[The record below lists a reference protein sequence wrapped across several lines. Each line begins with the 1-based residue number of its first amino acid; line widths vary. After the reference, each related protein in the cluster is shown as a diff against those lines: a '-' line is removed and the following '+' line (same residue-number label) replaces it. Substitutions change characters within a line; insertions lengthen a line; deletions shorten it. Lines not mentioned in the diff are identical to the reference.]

1 MLTACLCRFDPTLDT
16 DLRTFSRSLLKKAS
30 ETAANRSKDGGVGQY
45 GNYASEDVAAND
57 IFGENVRRLEDLK
70 QKYDP
75 ENLFSHGT
83 KLTPRPLVVVN

>member
-1 MLTACLCRFDPTLDT
+1 M
-16 DLRTFSRSLLKKAS
+16 FSRALKPHWCCESTCALVLT
-30 ETAANRSKDGGVGQY
+30 ETAL
-45 GNYASEDVAAND
+45 DVEAND
-57 IFGENVRRLEDLK
+57 LFGANVKRLEELK